1 MRCLKCIK
9 VLLLFS
15 VTTALI
21 IGGARWASKGPLPYN
36 GFKAALSVENAP
48 ASLKANSEYAINLK
62 IKNISNAVW
71 PLKAERADGKFTI
84 HLAYHWF
91 DKKGK
96 ALIFDGE
103 RTRLPDDVKPEEE
116 VSLKARVISPAQA
129 GLYRLEFDMVQEAV
143 AWFKEKGSKTT
154 SIDIKIE

>member
-9 VLLLFS
+9 VLFLFF
-15 VTTALI
+15 VTTVLI
-21 IGGARWASKGPLPYN
+21 IGGARWASKGPLPDN
-36 GFKAALSVENAP
+36 GFKAALSVENGP
-48 ASLKANSEYAINLK
+48 ASLKANSEYALNLK

-103 RTRLPDDVKPEEE
+103 RTRLPDDLKPEEE

-129 GLYRLEFDMVQEAV
+129 GEYRLEFDMVQEAV